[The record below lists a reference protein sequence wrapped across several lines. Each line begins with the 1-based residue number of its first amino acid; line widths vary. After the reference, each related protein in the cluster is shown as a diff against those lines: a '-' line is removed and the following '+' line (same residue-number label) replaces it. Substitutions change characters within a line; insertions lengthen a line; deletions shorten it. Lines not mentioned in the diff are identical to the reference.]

1 MKGATAD
8 VGDGPMVAIV
18 ARSADGNK
26 ELSSKLTRLGIRPL
40 SVETVK
46 FLGPSDWSP
55 VDAALRRL
63 ETFDWVVLTSARGA
77 SAFADRLGK
86 LHVRPSGGHP
96 RIAAVG
102 EVTAERLEKLGLH
115 VDFVPSEY
123 LTASVGKELPRRHGV
138 RVLLLRAEGAND
150 EIVGRLEERRF
161 RVKSLPIYRTRSIIA
176 PLRSG
181 GAVLDAQVVV
191 LGSPSEVEGLVR
203 RLPAAA
209 LGTLRK
215 KAVAA
220 CIGPVTARAATRAG
234 FRHVISPRLHTFDAL
249 LMEVERLVL
258 P

>member
-8 VGDGPMVAIV
+8 VGESPLVAMV

-26 ELSSKLTRLGIRPL
+26 ELGSKLMRLGIRPV

-55 VDAALRRL
+55 IDAALRRL
-63 ETFDWVVLTSARGA
+63 KTFDWVVLTSARGA
-77 SAFADRLGK
+77 NAFAERLER
-86 LHVRPSGGHP
+86 LHVRPTGGHP

-102 EVTAERLEKLGLH
+102 EVTAERLEKLGLR

-123 LTASVGKELPRRHGV
+123 LTASVGRELPRRHGE

-150 EIVGRLEERRF
+150 EMVGLLEERRF
-161 RVKSLPIYRTRSIIA
+161 RVMSLPIYRTRSITA
-176 PLRSG
+176 PLRGSR
-181 GAVLDAQVVV
+181 AVLDARVVV

-203 RLPAAA
+203 RLPAPA
-209 LGTLRK
+209 LRTLQE

-220 CIGPVTARAATRAG
+220 CIGPVTASAARRAG
-234 FRHVISPRLHTFDAL
+234 FSHVVSPRLHTFDAIH
-249 LMEVERLVL
+249 MEDKRSVL